1 MNKLSQQELWD
12 KIQNF
17 NFDDPNSSYP
27 FSKKLSSENNW
38 SGSFTQ
44 KAIAEYRKFI
54 YLCCISPNGASPSE
68 TVDKV
73 WHLHL
78 TYTKNYWEDFCGSAL
93 QQQIHHHPSKGGPSE
108 KARHND
114 WYTQTLELYKI
125 TFGTPPPPDVWP
137 VLNSTPKKIQE
148 DIYDGRFL
156 KRVILMF
163 SVAAFLFATLVN
175 LFHTKGPDFLL
186 YFSLI
191 CIAGLIATWFTQKN
205 KAQRLQQI
213 VFANMPANCSVY
225 AITRFVYGPH
235 RSYQTAIV
243 DLLKRGI
250 IETTANGYTIIA
262 LPETPAN
269 NEENPLLLQLGQR
282 YKNGD
287 TFSYLE
293 GMGLVD
299 TASFVHPA
307 FTRLH
312 QLSLKVDYPKLII
325 PGIVVLIALARILQ
339 GIANDKPVGFLV
351 MMTAVF
357 AGICLLILQTHSYT
371 KAVKDIAEAYWDR
384 QNEYGQS
391 TNTTHNFS
399 ILGVAALAGFAEYN
413 FLLRDF
419 SYYEPKH
426 QQWTGGEYT
435 SYTGSSCSS
444 GGDGGGCS
452 SGCGG
457 GGCGGCGS

>member
-1 MNKLSQQELWD
+1 MNKLSQQELWE

-38 SGSFTQ
+38 STPFTQ

-78 TYTKNYWEDFCGSAL
+78 TYTKNYWEDFCGSVL

-108 KARHND
+108 KAKHND
-114 WYTQTLELYKI
+114 WYAQTLQLYEN
-125 TFGTPPPPDVWP
+125 TFKTSPPAAIWP
-137 VLNSTPKKIQE
+137 VHNNLPDPIQE
-148 DIYDGRFL
+148 NIYDASFL
-156 KRVILMF
+156 KKVILMF
-163 SVAAFLFATLVN
+163 SVAVFLFAIAVN
-175 LFHTKGPDFLL
+175 LFHTQGPDFLG
-186 YFSLI
+186 YFAII
-191 CIAGLIATWFTQKN
+191 CLAGLAATWFTQKN
-205 KAQRLQQI
+205 KEQRLQHI
-213 VFANMPANCSVY
+213 VYANMPANCSVY

-250 IETTANGYTIIA
+250 IETTINGYAISA
-262 LPETPAN
+262 LPETLN
-269 NEENPLLLQLGQR
+269 SNEENTLLRQLVER

-287 TFSYLE
+287 SFSYLE

-299 TASFVHPA
+299 TATIVHPA
-307 FTRLH
+307 FVRLH

-325 PGIVVLIALARILQ
+325 PGIVVLVAFARILQ

-357 AGICLLILQTHSYT
+357 AGICLLILQMHSYT

-391 TNTTHNFS
+391 KNTLHNFS
-399 ILGVAALAGFAEYN
+399 ILGAAALAGFAEYN

-435 SYTGSSCSS
+435 SSSGSSCSS